1 MHSVTW
7 DMSESL
13 HSS

>member
-1 MHSVTW
+1 MYPS

-13 HSS
+13 P